1 MATASLALLAIL
13 YLGLSGM
20 LIRQAR
26 RKRDLGAGVMAMV
39 FLGLLYDSLVVA
51 GGRLIGAGTLLEW
64 LNRGRYLL
72 HGALLP
78 LFFVVAVDL
87 AERGDARWAGM
98 RSQLA
103 AWIVALLLGITGLI
117 AGFFLRL
124 EPTAMAGTLRYTVIR
139 ATTPTWAHLLPVV
152 ISAASALFFIVVGV
166 GLWRRR
172 RWPWLTLAALVMV
185 GLAGAAQGAS
195 GFLVTNL
202 GEGLL
207 ALALFLT
214 LQRVAHELD

>member
-1 MATASLALLAIL
+1 MATAGLALLAML
-13 YLGLSGM
+13 YLGLSVM

-26 RKRDLGAGVMAMV
+26 HKRDLGAGVMAIV

-51 GGRLIGAGTLLEW
+51 VGRLIGAGTLLEW
-64 LNRGRYLL
+64 INRGRYLL

-87 AERGDARWAGM
+87 AERGGAPWAGM

-103 AWIVALLLGITGLI
+103 AWIAALLLGIAGLV

-124 EPTAMAGTLRYTVIR
+124 EPTAVAGTLRYTVVR
-139 ATTPTWAHLLPVV
+139 AITPTWAYLLPLVV
-152 ISAASALFFIVVGV
+152 SAASDLFFVVVGF

-172 RWPWLTLAALVMV
+172 RWPWLAAGALVMFV
-185 GLAGAAQGAS
+185 LAGAGQGDY
-195 GFLVTNL
+195 GFLITGV

-207 ALALFLT
+207 ATSLFLT
-214 LQRVAHELD
+214 LRRVAHEV